1 MTAEMIP
8 LVQNSWVDRVPSP
21 WSSNVACSMPRRSQL
36 PKRVLRSFSRS
47 TCTISLGLRIRPNL
61 AVYWVPAALTG
72 PVTSVIRV
80 SPSIHSC
87 ARSRSVHR
95 SKTCSPWRPHLDN
108 EAMVT
113 HARSLV
119 RSVSRAGRCNND
131 SEARAASHHGSQ
143 HVELGSWRG
152 RVEAVLDQPAGR
164 HETSPRPPRA
174 DHVEVDVGAVSGD
187 DVTKVLLMSE
197 RQDGKVV

>member
-1 MTAEMIP
+1 
-8 LVQNSWVDRVPSP
+8 
-21 WSSNVACSMPRRSQL
+21 
-36 PKRVLRSFSRS
+36 
-47 TCTISLGLRIRPNL
+47 
-61 AVYWVPAALTG
+61 
-72 PVTSVIRV
+72 
-80 SPSIHSC
+80 
-87 ARSRSVHR
+87 
-95 SKTCSPWRPHLDN
+95 
-108 EAMVT
+108 MVT

-197 RQDGKVV
+197 RQDGKVVYGIARSCLGPINHAGDLVTVDEYV